1 MFQLHYLDTHWWF
14 LDLKIDFSL
23 VIVYLWS
30 LQNDISCKNVFDSSK
45 PLTWYIKPTEHLNG
59 LSPNLRCY
67 NQCKFPNINYI
78 SFELL
83 AKFLLVNLLLSIQSI
98 LNPHICQ
105 KEPFQVI
112 SDFIDFSPFFF
123 ASFLCLTS
131 PVGCA
136 FILKKQSNN
145 LHKPLDQQLL
155 T

>member
-1 MFQLHYLDTHWWF
+1 M
-14 LDLKIDFSL
+14 
-23 VIVYLWS
+23 VITKRHILEKY
-30 LQNDISCKNVFDSSK
+30 FDSGK

-83 AKFLLVNLLLSIQSI
+83 AKFLLVNLPLNVESI

-112 SDFIDFSPFFF
+112 FDFIDFPLFSLHRFC
-123 ASFLCLTS
+123 AWLLL
-131 PVGCA
+131 VGCA
-136 FILKKQSNN
+136 FK
-145 LHKPLDQQLL
+145 L
-155 T
+155 TSKATNYKNQWTWNYWPSDFI